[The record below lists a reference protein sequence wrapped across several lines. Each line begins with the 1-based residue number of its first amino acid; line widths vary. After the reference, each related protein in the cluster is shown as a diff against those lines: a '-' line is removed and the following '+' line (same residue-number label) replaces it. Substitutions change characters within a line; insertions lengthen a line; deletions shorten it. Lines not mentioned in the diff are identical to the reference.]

1 MKLYQILCLS
11 LLIILPYLVIQ
22 NELYSYF
29 YLLLSKILNN
39 KLNEK
44 AIKILILCYIILFYI
59 ILSISIFQIFL
70 FEIIAGILTIFNAI
84 IFYKPF
90 FTERNKIISYFPTLD
105 NLYILFLGI
114 FIFIKGIIRIIEKIR
129 EKNYRWT
136 LYSGNYL
143 NESFN
148 IENKNNP
155 KLYTKI
161 NETTIEM
168 TENALVKNII
178 YFLEKKQREF
188 GIYNFEE
195 IYLDIEFIN
204 STTIKITI
212 KDFYMDNIKIKD
224 FEGIFSLGKY
234 EIKIKEIK
242 KGDISL
248 LSSCIKSIF
257 IRIFPNSNI
266 VKNTINEKL
275 NNFLYEEREF
285 EYDNTFKVKY
295 KIENIEIN
303 GKILNITLGASIDK
317 KQFCEFYRCDI
328 RV

>member
-1 MKLYQILCLS
+1 MKLYQILCLF

-29 YLLLSKILNN
+29 YLLLSKNLNN
-39 KLNEK
+39 ILNEK

-70 FEIIAGILTIFNAI
+70 FEIFAGILTIFNAI
-84 IFYKPF
+84 LFYKPF
-90 FTERNKIISYFPTLD
+90 YTERNKIISYFPTLD
-105 NLYILFLGI
+105 NLYILFFGI

-129 EKNYRWT
+129 EKNYRMT

-155 KLYTKI
+155 NLYTKI

-168 TENALVKNII
+168 TEKALVTNII
-178 YFLEKKQREF
+178 YFLQKRQREF
-188 GIYNFEE
+188 GIYNFEDFF
-195 IYLDIEFIN
+195 LDIKCIN
-204 STTIKITI
+204 STTIEITI
-212 KDFYMDNIKIKD
+212 KDFYMHNIKIKD
-224 FEGIFSLGKY
+224 FEGTFNLGEK

-242 KGDISL
+242 KGVITD

-257 IRIFPNSNI
+257 IRIFKNSDI
-266 VKNTINEKL
+266 VKNKINEKL
-275 NNFLYEEREF
+275 NNFLYEERKF
-285 EYDNTFKVKY
+285 EYDNTFKVAY
-295 KIENIEIN
+295 KIEKIEIN
-303 GKILNITLGASIDK
+303 GKILNITFIASIDK
-317 KQFCEFYRCDI
+317 K
-328 RV
+328 

>member
-44 AIKILILCYIILFYI
+44 TIKILILCYIILFYI

-257 IRIFPNSNI
+257 IRIFKNSDI
-266 VKNTINEKL
+266 VKNKINEKL
-275 NNFLYEEREF
+275 NNFLYEEKEF

-295 KIENIEIN
+295 KIENIEID
-303 GKILNITLGASIDK
+303 GKKLNITLGASIDK
-317 KQFCEFYRCDI
+317 KKFSEFYRCDV

>member
-44 AIKILILCYIILFYI
+44 TIKILILCYIILFYI

-188 GIYNFEE
+188 GIYNFEK

-257 IRIFPNSNI
+257 IRIFKNSDI
-266 VKNTINEKL
+266 VKNKINEKL

-295 KIENIEIN
+295 KIENIEID
-303 GKILNITLGASIDK
+303 GKKLNITLGASIDK
-317 KQFCEFYRCDI
+317 KKFSEFYRCDV

>member
-44 AIKILILCYIILFYI
+44 TIKILILCYIILFYI

>member
-44 AIKILILCYIILFYI
+44 TIKILILCYIILFYI

-295 KIENIEIN
+295 KIENIEID
-303 GKILNITLGASIDK
+303 GKKLNITLGASIDK
-317 KQFCEFYRCDI
+317 KKFSEFYRCDV